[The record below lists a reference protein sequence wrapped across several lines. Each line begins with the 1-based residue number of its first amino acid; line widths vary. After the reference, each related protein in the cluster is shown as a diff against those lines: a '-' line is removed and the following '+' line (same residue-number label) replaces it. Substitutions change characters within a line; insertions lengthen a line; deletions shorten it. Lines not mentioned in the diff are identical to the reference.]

1 MVEKALEELR
11 DYAILQ
17 KVPIMQ
23 EDGIDYLTDLIRK
36 HHVKRILE
44 VGTAIG
50 YSAIRMALVDP
61 TITIVSIERDPERY
75 SEAVKN
81 VKQFRLEDQITLLLS
96 DALEVEVEGT
106 FDLIFLDAAKAQN
119 IRFFEKFS
127 PNLSKD
133 GSIVTDN
140 LNFHGYVDVED
151 ETILSHNLRGL
162 VRKIKAYITF
172 LKEQTDYVTEF
183 VSLGDGIS
191 VTRRNEKN

>member
-1 MVEKALEELR
+1 MVEELEELQN
-11 DYAILQ
+11 YA
-17 KVPIMQ
+17 KEHNVPIMQ

-36 HHVKRILE
+36 HHVKCILE
-44 VGTAIG
+44 IGTAIG

-133 GSIVTDN
+133 GLIVTDN

-151 ETILSHNLRGL
+151 ETTLSHNLRGL
-162 VRKIKAYITF
+162 VRKTKAYIAF
-172 LKEQTDYVTEF
+172 LKELPDYTTDF

>member
-1 MVEKALEELR
+1 MVEELEELQN
-11 DYAILQ
+11 YA
-17 KVPIMQ
+17 KEHNVPIMQ

-36 HHVKRILE
+36 HSIKRILE
-44 VGTAIG
+44 IGTAIG

-81 VKQFRLEDQITLLLS
+81 VKQFGLEEQITLLLS
-96 DALEVEVEGT
+96 DALEIEVKGT

-133 GSIVTDN
+133 GLIVTDN
-140 LNFHGYVDVED
+140 LNFHGYVLVED

-162 VRKIKAYITF
+162 VRKIKAYIAF
-172 LKEQTDYVTEF
+172 LKELPDYVTEF
-183 VSLGDGIS
+183 ISIGDGIS
-191 VTRRNEKN
+191 VTKRNKQN